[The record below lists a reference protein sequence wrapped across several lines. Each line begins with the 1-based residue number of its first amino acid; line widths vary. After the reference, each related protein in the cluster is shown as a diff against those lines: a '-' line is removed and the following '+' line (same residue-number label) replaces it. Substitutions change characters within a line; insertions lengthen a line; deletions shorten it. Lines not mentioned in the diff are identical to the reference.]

1 MKTRIFMTMLALFAI
16 ATTAQAAITCSKPT
30 ELTAT
35 EITAN
40 SVKLSWTENG
50 EATAWEIQY
59 STDADNIDEGTTILV
74 TDNPYTLTGLTA
86 QTTYYARVRA
96 VCGEGDYSNW
106 SPTATFTTEVRGEKT
121 QVRAVYDNPTNIV
134 YWGEDFTLRLLD
146 DQDETPLKNAAVT
159 LKLNGVDY
167 TKTTDDEGFV
177 KLNIDVDP
185 GEYTITVTYEGDET
199 HYPLNQA
206 YPVQVRWRV
215 RMIKEYSSP
224 IYSRQGEGLKIRL
237 LDDQTGTPVGSGRT
251 VTFMVNNLKYER
263 ETDDEGVALLKINL
277 PPGVYNATASFEG
290 QQLSDAFEVRS
301 RVRVVTY
308 DLAKAYMGPEQFKAT
323 LLDDVDET
331 PVVGQTVLFN
341 INGVLYNRVS
351 NDDGVA
357 ALNINLYA
365 GEYII
370 TTSYNGVQRANRII
384 VSEYGT
390 PPQPRYAVNVS
401 VSPAEGGQVSG
412 VGDFAGGERATFTA
426 TPNEGYR
433 FVGWMHWGVQ
443 VSSDNPYSFTVTD
456 SRDLTAVFQERSASC
471 TVKASFAPLSL
482 FGNIQVSGVGTYPEG
497 SEVTLTASPTEPE
510 NLTFLGWVDNASNTI
525 ISREN
530 PYRFTALQ
538 DVNLTAVFVA
548 GSTPVQ
554 IETYT
559 VTTACNP
566 TEGGTVTG
574 GGDYAEGTEATVTA
588 TPNEGY
594 VFKGWYNGTAL
605 VSPDTPYTFT
615 PTGDVTLT
623 AVFAKLYPLWIGD
636 TQVDEANKDDI
647 PGVTGENAKAS
658 FDPATN
664 TLTLENVTGVTGSTM
679 GALITAEGINLTVE
693 GSAVLEDK
701 NIDMGIQVAPG
712 SLTLDGD
719 FTISAGSYGI
729 YVQKDVTMV
738 KGSLFAKGKAACG
751 IYSAR
756 ETLKVNGGTL
766 EAMGSMCALGTV
778 PDFSGYTDEY
788 EVLVNEND
796 NAEGASPWSG
806 DDVNDPLGGFSSSYK
821 YVKIIP
827 ILIPTIVLLDDDSEA
842 DSKNQELIQ
851 ANLGEQVGKVN
862 VMLDGRTI
870 YRDGRWNTLCLPFN
884 LADSDDS
891 DGKNCTGTLF
901 EGAIVKRFDSSSY
914 TPETKTL
921 TLSFEDS
928 ESIWTGGPYLV
939 RWDSSENLE
948 DLVNPVFKN
957 VEIIDGEPLPDTSDC
972 IDFLGTFSPV
982 TLAAQDRTVLYLG
995 GDSKLYY
1002 PGVDVP
1008 VNAFRGYFQ
1017 LKNGLTAGD
1026 LPTNGAKNFVLNFG
1040 DSTTEI
1046 GASLNDNGQWI
1057 NDNFYSIDGRKLQ
1070 GEPKQKGIYI
1080 HRGKKMVK

>member
-1 MKTRIFMTMLALFAI
+1 MKTRIFTTLLALFAI

-74 TDNPYTLTGLTA
+74 TENPYTLTGLTA

-106 SPTATFTTEVRGEKT
+106 SPTATFTTEV
-121 QVRAVYDNPTNIV
+121 
-134 YWGEDFTLRLLD
+134 
-146 DQDETPLKNAAVT
+146 KNLV
-159 LKLNGVDY
+159 NV
-167 TKTTDDEGFV
+167 
-177 KLNIDVDP
+177 
-185 GEYTITVTYEGDET
+185 TVT
-199 HYPLNQA
+199 
-206 YPVQVRWRV
+206 
-215 RMIKEYSSP
+215 
-224 IYSRQGEGLKIRL
+224 
-237 LDDQTGTPVGSGRT
+237 
-251 VTFMVNNLKYER
+251 
-263 ETDDEGVALLKINL
+263 
-277 PPGVYNATASFEG
+277 
-290 QQLSDAFEVRS
+290 
-301 RVRVVTY
+301 
-308 DLAKAYMGPEQFKAT
+308 AK
-323 LLDDVDET
+323 
-331 PVVGQTVLFN
+331 
-341 INGVLYNRVS
+341 
-351 NDDGVA
+351 
-357 ALNINLYA
+357 
-365 GEYII
+365 
-370 TTSYNGVQRANRII
+370 
-384 VSEYGT
+384 
-390 PPQPRYAVNVS
+390 
-401 VSPAEGGQVSG
+401 
-412 VGDFAGGERATFTA
+412 
-426 TPNEGYR
+426 
-433 FVGWMHWGVQ
+433 
-443 VSSDNPYSFTVTD
+443 
-456 SRDLTAVFQERSASC
+456 
-471 TVKASFAPLSL
+471 
-482 FGNIQVSGVGTYPEG
+482 
-497 SEVTLTASPTEPE
+497 
-510 NLTFLGWVDNASNTI
+510 
-525 ISREN
+525 
-530 PYRFTALQ
+530 
-538 DVNLTAVFVA
+538 
-548 GSTPVQ
+548 
-554 IETYT
+554 
-559 VTTACNP
+559 P

-574 GGDYAEGTEATVTA
+574 GGDYAEGTEVTVTA
-588 TPNEGY
+588 TPKEGY
-594 VFKGWYNGTAL
+594 VFSYWYDGKNIIRDANHTFTITENVTLTAYFDKLVNITVTASPADGGTVTGSGIYKAGSMVPVTATANPGYVFVGWYDGDKLKSYNACYDVPVGSSDKNLTARFLRVQVNVVDEDGYPVDAGVYTVRLEADQGFMFGYSYTGLMVRVQIDYPGSDWVITRIEGAYSSFGTNPLWTDIVDGGGNQDLYSDFGRYDFTMPDGPVTITVTLYQLLPKYFWIAL
-605 VSPDTPYTFT
+605 NASPREG
-615 PTGDVTLT
+615 GDVFGGGNHFLPGEPAELIAFPNPGYQFVGWTENGEQVSTDNPYIFPVTGYRTLT

-664 TLTLENVTGVTGSTM
+664 TLTLENVTGVTGNTM

-778 PDFSGYTDEY
+778 PDFSGYTGEY
-788 EVLVNEND
+788 EVLVNENY
-796 NAEGASPWSG
+796 NAEGASQWSG

-827 ILIPTIVLLDDDSEA
+827 IITPTLVLLDDDSEA

-862 VMLDGRTI
+862 VMLEGRTI
-870 YRDGRWNTLCLPFN
+870 YRDGRWNTICLPFN
-884 LADSDDS
+884 LEDGDDS

-921 TLSFEDS
+921 TLNFEDS

-972 IDFLGTFSPV
+972 VDFIGCYSPV

-1070 GEPKQKGIYI
+1070 GEPTQKGVYI
-1080 HRGKKMVK
+1080 QNGKKIVK